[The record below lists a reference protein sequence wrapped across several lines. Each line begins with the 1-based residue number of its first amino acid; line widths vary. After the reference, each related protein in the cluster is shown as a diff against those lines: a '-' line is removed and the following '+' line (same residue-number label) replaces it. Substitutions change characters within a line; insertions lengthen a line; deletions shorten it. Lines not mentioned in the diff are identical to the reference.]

1 MNISYKWL
9 NELLD
14 FDLNV
19 QETSDLLTDIGL
31 EVEKTIKYKTPH
43 TNLSE
48 LLIGEIVRCEKHP
61 NADRLKLTEVN
72 VGLNNNLN
80 IICGAPNVAVGQKVV
95 VAPVGSKLI
104 TIKNESFKIKK
115 SKIRGIESE
124 GMICAEDEIGVGT
137 DDDGIIVLKNKYK
150 VGDSAD
156 KVYKN
161 FEDYIFE
168 IGLTPN
174 RCDAMSHFGVARD
187 LRAALS
193 HRNETK
199 NELLLPSISNF
210 TNLSLAPSISV
221 NIADSSLC
229 HRFCGLIIKDVKIK
243 PSPKK
248 IINKLN
254 SIGLKSINNIVDITN
269 LVMHEIGQPLHAY
282 DLDKIKSGKIEIKN
296 LKTGIKFQTLD
307 GDDID
312 IHEDD
317 LMICDGNTPMCI
329 AGVYGGKNHS
339 VSENTTAIFLES
351 AFFNPITVRKTSK
364 RHNIN
369 TDSSYRFE
377 RGVDIE
383 LVEYALKRA
392 ASLIVEDCN
401 AEIICD
407 IIDEYPNKIE
417 EKNIVI
423 NFNKINSLIG
433 HEIDK
438 LKIKSILNSLDFK
451 INNVNDISAG
461 VTIPQYRHDV
471 NRECDV
477 VEEILR
483 IHGYNNIPIDK
494 NVKFSISSLLNKTHK
509 YQNIISDYLSSI
521 GFNEIMNNSLV
532 SENSNTNN
540 KHSVF
545 LKNSLSK
552 EISLMRNDLKNG
564 FLSSISYNLNRK
576 SISNNLYE
584 FGSIYNKSGKIYKEK
599 KVLGVALNGDVIS
612 KNWSNKNVKSNLF
625 ILKNIIVNLMK
636 RFRISFSEEISNN
649 GNLDIKAGDKVIS
662 TIEQINIKK
671 LKEFGIKSD
680 VYFSTVDL
688 DLFYSLINDDFFHVK
703 PISKFPTVVRDFSF
717 LINDDI
723 LYNDIKST
731 VMSVSPKLISEVSL
745 IDFYRSDNKN
755 NKKSYS
761 FSVSLSSKE
770 KTMSDKEIKSIS
782 EKIIKSVSK
791 KHDAVIRDQ

>member
-612 KNWSNKNVKSNLF
+612 KNWSNKNVKSDLF

>member
-137 DDDGIIVLKNKYK
+137 DHDGIIVLKNKYK

-662 TIEQINIKK
+662 TIEQINIKE